1 MLLNS
6 ETDYAIRIVSCL
18 AKKKEKTS
26 ASVISKETGVT
37 VKFALKILHTLSVN
51 GIVKSF
57 KGKNGG
63 YILNKKPEEITLL
76 QIIELFGGTMFVNK
90 CEHSECCTM
99 PGGICEFKEVFS
111 EATEFLNQHFGK
123 VVFKGWIQ

>member
-18 AKKKEKTS
+18 AKKKEQTS

-63 YILNKKPEEITLL
+63 YYIGERDFELL
-76 QIIELFGGTMFVNK
+76 
-90 CEHSECCTM
+90 S
-99 PGGICEFKEVFS
+99 
-111 EATEFLNQHFGK
+111 
-123 VVFKGWIQ
+123 

>member
-18 AKKKEKTS
+18 AKTDTRIS
-26 ASVISKETGVT
+26 ANEIAAKTGVT
-37 VKFALKILHTLSVN
+37 VRFTLKILHTLSN
-51 GIVKSF
+51 GGIVKSF

-63 YILNKKPEEITLL
+63 YMLNKEPEDISLL
-76 QIIELFGGTMFVNK
+76 EVIELFGGTMFINK
-90 CEHSECCTM
+90 CQHSECCTM

-111 EATEFLNQHFGK
+111 DATEFLNQHFGK
-123 VVFKGWIQ
+123 VSFKR

>member
-18 AKKKEKTS
+18 AKTDTRIS
-26 ASVISKETGVT
+26 ANEIAAKTGVT
-37 VKFALKILHTLSVN
+37 VRFTLKILHTLSN
-51 GIVKSF
+51 GGIVKSF

-63 YILNKKPEEITLL
+63 YMLNKEPEDITLL
-76 QIIELFGGTMFVNK
+76 EVIELFGGTMFINK
-90 CEHSECCTM
+90 CQHSECCTM

-111 EATEFLNQHFGK
+111 NATEFLNQHFGK
-123 VVFKGWIQ
+123 VSFKR